1 MRSKEMKRRN
11 KITQEIVSK
20 SPPKKKVRS
29 IYVPSTVVDVISSV
43 KSISKKN
50 ASNSTAQRQTYK
62 TEEEKAEIAGKS
74 ILGLSKANVFAKK
87 LKKRPSN
94 TTTEGEERERR
105 TTAAVHRQN
114 TLRYYEHGIRREAA
128 TTY

>member
-1 MRSKEMKRRN
+1 M
-11 KITQEIVSK
+11 
-20 SPPKKKVRS
+20 
-29 IYVPSTVVDVISSV
+29 PSTVVDVVSPV
-43 KSISKKN
+43 KNISKKN

-87 LKKRPSN
+87 LRKRPSN

-105 TTAAVHRQN
+105 TTAAF
-114 TLRYYEHGIRREAA
+114 T
-128 TTY
+128 